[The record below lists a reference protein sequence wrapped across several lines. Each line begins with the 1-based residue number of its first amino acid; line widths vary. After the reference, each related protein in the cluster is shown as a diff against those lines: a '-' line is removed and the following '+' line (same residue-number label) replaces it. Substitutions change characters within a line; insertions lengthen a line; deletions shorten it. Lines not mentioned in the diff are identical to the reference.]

1 MSSLDGGATW
11 TTGRAVSGPM
21 RVTWIAN
28 TNQGR
33 MVGDYTSTS
42 FTGDG
47 KAHPVFSWA
56 KPLDTGANGSHP
68 NTPVSAAPDDGVLRH
83 HGSAARPPEKEVA
96 ETVARSTR
104 ALKQTR
110 PARLVTAN

>member
-1 MSSLDGGATW
+1 
-11 TTGRAVSGPM
+11 M

-56 KPLDTGANGSHP
+56 KPLDAMRA
-68 NTPVSAAPDDGVLRH
+68 VRI
-83 HGSAARPPEKEVA
+83 RPPVRQRLSTATFDITAPPLTPRRKS
-96 ETVARSTR
+96 ETGPVYPRI
-104 ALKQTR
+104 KPKR